1 MRRREKA
8 SIHAHWLVKLIV
20 IFFCWFSLFKTTLF
34 LCFFYLNTRRPVIG
48 KEKKHVSVFLCYLW
62 LHHGQVLSMYLQCS
76 LHDSEPPSCPSTA
89 LAGGSRVLGRAMPCT
104 PRSPGVQKRR
114 WVLTLSQI
122 LDIRHRIR
130 SYSWACTVASRKSS
144 EPGLMSSREGI
155 LHF

>member
-1 MRRREKA
+1 MRRREEA
-8 SIHAHWLVKLIV
+8 SIHAHWLVKLTV
-20 IFFCWFSLFKTTLF
+20 IFFAGF
-34 LCFFYLNTRRPVIG
+34 LYLRQQSFYFFYLNTWRPVIG
-48 KEKKHVSVFLCYLW
+48 KEKKRVSVFHWYLW

-104 PRSPGVQKRR
+104 PRSPGVQKRL
-114 WVLTLSQI
+114 WVLTLSRI
-122 LDIRHRIR
+122 LDIRHRII